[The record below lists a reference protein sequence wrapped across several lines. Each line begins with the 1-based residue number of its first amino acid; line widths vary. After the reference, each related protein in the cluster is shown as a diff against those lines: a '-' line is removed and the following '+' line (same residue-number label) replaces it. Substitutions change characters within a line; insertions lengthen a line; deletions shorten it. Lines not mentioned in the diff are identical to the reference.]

1 MKRIIAL
8 LLAALM
14 LIGLAA
20 CGDEKTGAEETL
32 PETTSENPNSAAEA
46 EGIRALSFDWEAE
59 KEKDEIFAWEDPY
72 PNKEWNEIDGLS
84 EEEAFDLLRMRN
96 ARALAERN
104 YKAYYY
110 FLSGR
115 SECDYSRGEKN
126 SEYESPIVYV
136 GTAVYPDDVIKLT
149 LVEYVVKF
157 RVKGLETTVEKRTGD
172 EAVVEKDVAMGEG
185 EQIEYTHLLC
195 EITDCLKGDWKGK
208 TDFSLT
214 TSLLST
220 AFVEALKASDGEWIA
235 YINPVMTDYE
245 AGTRKTVELSVGEL
259 EEYSL
264 SADACFALKD
274 GKLQSYSS
282 VNDILAFDGKTPEE
296 LMTHVKM
303 LREKYGTEMLEALR
317 PGDLVFDVA

>member
-1 MKRIIAL
+1 
-8 LLAALM
+8 
-14 LIGLAA
+14 
-20 CGDEKTGAEETL
+20 
-32 PETTSENPNSAAEA
+32 
-46 EGIRALSFDWEAE
+46 
-59 KEKDEIFAWEDPY
+59 
-72 PNKEWNEIDGLS
+72 
-84 EEEAFDLLRMRN
+84 MRN

-126 SEYESPIVYV
+126 SEYESPIVSV
-136 GTAVYPDDVIKLT
+136 GSAIYPDDVIKLT
-149 LVEYVVKF
+149 LSEYVVKF

-172 EAVVEKDVAMGEG
+172 EAVVEKDVAMGES

-220 AFVEALKASDGEWIA
+220 AFVDALKASDGEWIA
-235 YINPVMTDYE
+235 YIDPVMTDYE
-245 AGTRKTVELSVGEL
+245 AGTRKTVALSVGEV
-259 EEYSL
+259 EEYCL
-264 SADACFALKD
+264 SADSCFALKD
-274 GKLQSYSS
+274 GKLHSYSS

-296 LMTHVKM
+296 LMTHVEM
-303 LREKYGTEMLEALR
+303 LREKYGAEMLESLH
-317 PGDLVFDVA
+317 PGDLIISAA